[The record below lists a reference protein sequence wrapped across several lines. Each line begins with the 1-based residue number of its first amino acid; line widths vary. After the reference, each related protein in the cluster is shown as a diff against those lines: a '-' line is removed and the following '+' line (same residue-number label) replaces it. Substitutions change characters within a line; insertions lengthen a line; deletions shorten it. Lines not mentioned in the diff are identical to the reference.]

1 MALTIEIRVVK
12 TTPATER
19 NYAQVSYFFLFFTFY
34 LAVFAAL
41 GLSFLKE
48 KRFFFLILGFEWR
61 EPGVN
66 VRHFMER

>member
-48 KRFFFLILGFEWR
+48 KDFSF
-61 EPGVN
+61 
-66 VRHFMER
+66 